1 MSRVLVLHR
10 NFISA
15 DLLFGQSVSSELA
28 AAPAT
33 NIYDKIR
40 RTKTWRSGGY
50 FVVTTSNRG
59 IVLQESAGVNQTVNI
74 ATGTYT
80 SDASFLAAVKTAL
93 DSASGSAVYTVSRN
107 STSKKIV
114 ISSDA
119 GGGAIFRLM
128 CTNAS
133 FTAADLLGFSTS
145 ADRIGALSYTAD
157 NVRIHTEEFIRW
169 DLGTATQIQ
178 AFAIIGTRLDGLNI
192 QSTATVKLQG
202 NETDVWT
209 APTYE
214 ATLEWN
220 EDAIAKVKASDAT
233 ELDTLRYWRL
243 SIVDRDNPDGYVE
256 IASAFLGEAVEPVT
270 GCPQFPLRESH
281 IDYSNVASSE
291 WGTAFGTERQKVRQW
306 DLDWKFLTTAEKEE
320 LEEVAELYGVV
331 YPFWVCLDPDEAFSS
346 AYQRFIVQCYLVEM
360 PDFSLARAQQWDTSW
375 RVKESV

>member
-1 MSRVLVLHR
+1 MSKVLVLHR
-10 NFISA
+10 NFISS
-15 DLLFGQSVSSELA
+15 DLLYNQSVSSELA
-28 AAPAT
+28 VAPAT
-33 NIYDKIR
+33 NIYDRVR

-50 FVVTTSNRG
+50 YVVTTSNRG
-59 IVLQESAGVNQTVNI
+59 IVLQETAGVNQTVNI

-80 SDASFLAAVKTAL
+80 SDATFLAAVKTAL
-93 DSASGSAVYTVSRN
+93 DGASGSAVYTVSRN
-107 STSKKIV
+107 TTSNKIV
-114 ISSDA
+114 ITSDA

-145 ADRIGALSYTAD
+145 ADRTGALTYTAD

-178 AFAIIGTRLDGLNI
+178 AFAIIGTKLNGLNI

-220 EDAIAKVKASDAT
+220 EDAIAKVKATGTT

-243 SIVDRDNPDGYVE
+243 SIVDKDNPDGYVE
-256 IASAFLGEAVEPVT
+256 IASAFLGEAVEPT
-270 GCPQFPLRESH
+270 EGCAQFPLREAH
-281 IDYSNVASSE
+281 IDFSNVAQSE
-291 WGTAFGTERQKVRQW
+291 WGTTFGSEKQKVRQW
-306 DLDWKFLTTAEKEE
+306 DLDWKFLSVTEKEE
-320 LEEVAELYGVV
+320 LEDVAELYGIV
-331 YPFWVCLDPDEAFSS
+331 YPFWVCLDLDEAFSS
-346 AYQRFIVQCYLVEM
+346 AFQRTVAQCYLVEM
-360 PDFSLARAQQWDTSW
+360 PDFSLARPQQWESSW
-375 RVKESV
+375 RIKESV